1 MMFPRRLRSLA
12 VLIPAV
18 TAALGGLVLGT
29 PNATADDPVLRHV
42 KYTVFSE
49 VPFRN
54 AEIYYRDV
62 EPSNFA
68 EYSHN
73 PYAYSPNVEA
83 DVGPSQMWT
92 LDVMLANP
100 DEWAMVTATSL
111 DSVQRP
117 NFHCVIAVD
126 GEVVVTDQGPKGALC
141 SLRNW

>member
-141 SLRNW
+141 SLRHW